1 MNIHALH
8 QSQNPQCEY
17 CHYGDNNKRHRHYA
31 PHETYLMVFPSSH
44 FSLVVIVC
52 YIHQAY

>member
-31 PHETYLMVFPSSH
+31 PHETYFMVFPSSH